1 MYTKIL
7 VPLDGSETAECVFPS
22 LRWLMKVSKVD
33 EVTLIRVVEPFRAG
47 MGVDGS
53 VPPEEREAID
63 EDAEALARDYLEKV
77 AARFKAPGVTLTPVV
92 LEGKPAEAVGE
103 YAAAH
108 DVDLILMA
116 THGYSGLQRILR
128 GSTAD
133 AILHAAHVPVLL
145 VRPED
150 RKPDL
155 T

>member
-22 LRWLMKVSKVD
+22 LRWLMQVSKVD

-63 EDAEALARDYLEKV
+63 EDAETVAKQYLDKV
-77 AARFKAPGVTLTPVV
+77 AAQFAAPGVKITSVV
-92 LEGKPAEAVGE
+92 MEGKPAEIVGE
-103 YAAAH
+103 YAAKN

-116 THGYSGLQRILR
+116 THGYSGLHRILR

-133 AILHAAHVPVLL
+133 GILHAAHVPVLL
-145 VRPED
+145 VRPQD
-150 RKPDL
+150 RTPH
-155 T
+155 

>member
-22 LRWLMKVSKVD
+22 LRWLLKVSKVD
-33 EVTLIRVVEPFRAG
+33 EVTFIRVVEPFRAG

-63 EDAEALARDYLEKV
+63 EDAEDRATAYLKKV
-77 AARFKAPGVTLTPVV
+77 TARFRTKGVKFTRVV
-92 LEGKPAEAVGE
+92 LEGKPAQVVGD

-133 AILHAAHVPVLL
+133 GILHAAHVPVLL
-145 VRPED
+145 VRPQD
-150 RKPDL
+150 RTPH
-155 T
+155 